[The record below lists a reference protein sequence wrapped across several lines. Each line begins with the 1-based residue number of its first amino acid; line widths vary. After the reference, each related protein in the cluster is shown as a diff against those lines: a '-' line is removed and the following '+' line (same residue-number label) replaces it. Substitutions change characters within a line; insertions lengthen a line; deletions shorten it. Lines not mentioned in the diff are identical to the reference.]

1 MIATAAASKL
11 GELRALKK
19 RRKPSAAY
27 FALTADSAG
36 EPKAAEL
43 THDREP
49 DGGAPRSRPATRQG
63 KASWHAAGGASAAHN
78 PKCGYPEVG
87 SRTFRDAPGSSARH

>member
-1 MIATAAASKL
+1 MRKAALPTEQHWLFSTFRLDPLNQERVVIATAAASKL

-27 FALTADSAG
+27 LALTADSAG

-43 THDREP
+43 T
-49 DGGAPRSRPATRQG
+49 A
-63 KASWHAAGGASAAHN
+63 
-78 PKCGYPEVG
+78 
-87 SRTFRDAPGSSARH
+87 